1 VILTV
6 DQAIERGVV
15 QEINRQLLHPAG
27 YALRAHRTVDGGVWV
42 ELLETPPEHTLLT
55 SGPSFTAQRI
65 KRANAFAA
73 RRMEIGPARVEALG
87 FLKQPMSDAAE
98 DVIVPTAERLS
109 DLRDAVRSVVTASP
123 LRDVAGDAD
132 LTEWACYTLASA
144 VLHVLRDL
152 AVESRDGGASW
163 TFCKAPRPTLVDPAL
178 GDALSRGDHL
188 CADIRRL
195 QAVSIEASQA
205 RAAATGETPL
215 GGELLPSEWAEFES
229 VEADFLREST
239 AAVEQLASGDP
250 PQRVPDA
257 MADSLAELERFYG
270 LVQPG
275 MRVARGESDAFA
287 LWDRAARP
295 ALRDA
300 ARESFRRMSEY
311 DRLIARELWPW
322 EDADWPAL
330 ATTICDE
337 LAAAQASQADAE
349 RSLQEAMQRTAALSA
364 ALDTIGEA
372 LERKT
377 EQAK

>member
-1 VILTV
+1 MILTV
-6 DQAIERGVV
+6 DQAIERGVL
-15 QEINRQLLHPAG
+15 QEINRQILHPAG
-27 YALRAHRTVDGGVWV
+27 YALRLGGSTGQSIKAEIV
-42 ELLETPPEHTLLT
+42 EVGPEQVLT
-55 SGPSFTAQRI
+55 TGDVMLPLRI
-65 KRANAFAA
+65 ERANAFAA

-87 FLKQPMSDAAE
+87 FLKQPLSDAAE

-109 DLRDAVRSVVTASP
+109 DLRDAVRSAVTASP

-132 LTEWACYTLASA
+132 LTEWACDTLTSA

-152 AVESRDGGASW
+152 AVESKDGGASW
-163 TFCKAPRPTLVDPAL
+163 TFRKAPRPTLVDPAL

-205 RAAATGETPL
+205 RAAATGEAPL
-215 GGELLPSEWAEFES
+215 GGELLPSEWVEFEA

-239 AAVEQLASGDP
+239 AAVAQLASGDP
-250 PQRVPDA
+250 PRRVPDA
-257 MADSLAELERFYG
+257 MADALAELERLYG

-330 ATTICDE
+330 ATTISDE
-337 LAAAQASQADAE
+337 LAAAQAAQADAE

-377 EQAK
+377 ERAE